1 MSGTASSEKKP
12 ITLTDGVA
20 ASGSRLTGLEV
31 VRGMMNGE
39 LTSSTMARTMD
50 CRVVEAEDARA
61 VIRAVPN
68 DGFLNM
74 HGTVHGG
81 WAATVLDTALG
92 CAVVTTLSAG
102 QGTATVELSIRYIRP
117 IFPANGAVIATG
129 TVVNRGRRLVVAE
142 GRILSEKDGK
152 LLAQATGTWTVL
164 EPERS

>member
-1 MSGTASSEKKP
+1 MSEKKP

-20 ASGSRLTGLEV
+20 PGGSRRSGLDV
-31 VRGMMNGE
+31 IRGMIDGGM
-39 LTSSTMARTMD
+39 TSTMATTMD
-50 CRVVEAEDARA
+50 CRVIEAESGKA

-68 DGFLNM
+68 EGFLNL

-92 CAVVTTLSAG
+92 CAVVTTLDAG
-102 QGTATVELSIRYIRP
+102 QGTATVELSTRFIRP
-117 IFPANGAVIATG
+117 IFPGSGPVLATG

-142 GRILSEKDGK
+142 GRIVSEKDGK

-164 EPERS
+164 EAERG